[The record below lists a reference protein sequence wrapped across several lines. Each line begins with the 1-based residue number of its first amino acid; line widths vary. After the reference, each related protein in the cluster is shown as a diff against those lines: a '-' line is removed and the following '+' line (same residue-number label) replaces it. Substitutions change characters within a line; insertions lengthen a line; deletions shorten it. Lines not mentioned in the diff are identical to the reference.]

1 MDKKTTNVLLCGVGG
16 QGVILA
22 SEILAKAAFIEGW
35 DVKKSE
41 IRGLSQLGGGLDSS
55 VRWGR
60 KVYSPIIPAGKID
73 FVVALMVD
81 EIASHAH
88 KLNTNTCIVKGTE
101 KEYEKLPH
109 IKCTNIYMLGK
120 LSYYIDFREE
130 SWQLAI
136 TEQFKPHL
144 IEMNLKAF
152 DMGKE
157 EQIHIPS
164 EVKNK

>member
-1 MDKKTTNVLLCGVGG
+1 MDKKTTNVLLCGIGG

-22 SEILAKAAFIEGW
+22 SEILAETAFLEGW

-41 IRGLSQLGGGLDSS
+41 IRGLSQLGGDVGSS

-73 FVVALMVD
+73 FLVALMAD
-81 EIASHAH
+81 EIAKNNA
-88 KLNTNTCIVKGTE
+88 KKQNTNTCIVKGTK

-109 IKCTNIYMLGK
+109 IKCANIYMLGK
-120 LSYYIDFREE
+120 LSSYIDFREE
-130 SWQLAI
+130 SWQQAM
-136 TEQFKPHL
+136 TEQLKPHL

-152 DMGKE
+152 FMGKE
-157 EQIHIPS
+157 EQKQYII
-164 EVKNK
+164 

>member
-1 MDKKTTNVLLCGVGG
+1 MNKKTTNVLLCGIGG

-22 SEILAKAAFIEGW
+22 SEILASAAFIEGW

-41 IRGLSQLGGGLDSS
+41 IRGLSQLGGGVDSS

-73 FVVALMVD
+73 FLVALMAD
-81 EIASHAH
+81 EIASHAQ
-88 KLNTNTCIVKGTE
+88 KRKTNTCIVKGTE

-109 IKCTNIYMLGK
+109 IKCANIYMLGK
-120 LSYYIDFREE
+120 LSSYIDFRDE
-130 SWQLAI
+130 SWQRAM
-136 TEQFKPHL
+136 TEQLKPHL

-152 DMGKE
+152 FMGKE
-157 EQIHIPS
+157 EQ
-164 EVKNK
+164 KQYTN